1 MPLIQV
7 ARSECHT
14 PPGLESPAVL
24 LEKAL
29 ALALPPAPVRRPTL
43 VWTTERRITRRGAI
57 WLGQTC
63 NLRCHFCFFIDRIED
78 SSHPEH
84 AFMSLEKA
92 KRICTT
98 LVDVYGNNAVD
109 IQGGEP
115 TLWRHILPLVE
126 HCTMIGLRPSIITN
140 ALLLDRK
147 EKVQEYQNA
156 GVRDFLV
163 SVHGLGPVHDWAV
176 GLEGAHERQMR
187 ALRNL
192 IEVGV
197 PFRINTVL
205 TKGTILHLPQ
215 VAQLAARTGAQ
226 VVNFL
231 TFLPFGDQATAGAR
245 VPPNLPRYS
254 EASGPLTEALDLLAE
269 AGIEANVRFF
279 PPCLLPARHRRSC
292 FNLQQLPYDHRE
304 WDFRSLSWTG
314 AQAQRTRE
322 GELSPPSE
330 LPAAGRPEWLFSLEA
345 RLAAFPRLRRVIVK
359 LGEQALGPLQERLI
373 HGPPPTQEQQY
384 REFARSMARGNGYT
398 HTLAC
403 MSCDARGICDGV
415 HGDYA
420 ALFGTNEVRPISLG
434 LKVTSPTYYVSRQ
447 QKIVCSGDESW
458 SLPRRSDRSDNFGEG
473 RMPS

>member
-1 MPLIQV
+1 MPLIEV

-14 PPGLESPAVL
+14 PPSLEPPAVL

-29 ALALPPAPVRRPTL
+29 TLALPSAPVRPPSL
-43 VWTTERRITRRGAI
+43 VWTAERRITRRGAI

-63 NLRCHFCFFIDRIED
+63 NLRCHFCFFIDRIEN

-92 KRICTT
+92 KRICNT
-98 LVDVYGNNAVD
+98 LVNVYGNTAVD

-115 TLWRHILPLVE
+115 TLWRHILPLLE
-126 HCTMIGLRPSIITN
+126 HCKKIGLQPSVITN
-140 ALLLDRK
+140 ALVLQRK
-147 EKVQEYQNA
+147 EIVHAYQKA

-187 ALRNL
+187 ALRNM

-205 TKGTILHLPQ
+205 TKGTILHLSQ
-215 VAQLAARTGAQ
+215 VAQLAVRTGAQ

-231 TFLPFGDQATAGAR
+231 TFLPFGDQAMAGSR
-245 VPPNLPRYS
+245 VPSNLPRYS
-254 EASGPLTEALDLLAE
+254 EAAGPLTEALDQLAE
-269 AGIEANVRFF
+269 AGTEANVRFF

-314 AQAQRTRE
+314 AQAQRTRV

-330 LPAAGRPEWLFSLEA
+330 LPATRLPEWLSSVEA
-345 RLAAFPRLRRVIVK
+345 QLAAFARPRHFVVKVGERALR
-359 LGEQALGPLQERLI
+359 PLREWLHLAAPSR
-373 HGPPPTQEQQY
+373 EQQY
-384 REFARSMARGNGYT
+384 QEFARSMARSNGYT
-398 HTLAC
+398 YCRAC
-403 MSCDARGICDGV
+403 MSCDVRAICDGV

-420 ALFGTNEVRPISLG
+420 ALFGTKEIHPISLG
-434 LKVTSPTYYVSRQ
+434 LKVTNPTYYIGRQ
-447 QKIVCSGDESW
+447 QKLVCPGDESW
-458 SLPRRSDRSDNFGEG
+458 SLPPEPDRPGNCSAAHL
-473 RMPS
+473 P